1 LTRLS
6 VDCLVISSSRDEV
19 DGEAVTCWPVSSG
32 EGDLGRVLGVGSTG
46 GLFLD
51 QSDRGVIK
59 KTRLVV
65 SIGHTLSRMTDQKQ
79 YHQSIVIMTRS
90 NRGQSAYL
98 VIENDLETLGIGT
111 NSLPSDGVST
121 ASAPLGIVIRT
132 GDLDGVDDGQQG
144 ESGKNGLGEHLRVS
158 QCSARRG

>member
-1 LTRLS
+1 
-6 VDCLVISSSRDEV
+6 
-19 DGEAVTCWPVSSG
+19 
-32 EGDLGRVLGVGSTG
+32 
-46 GLFLD
+46 
-51 QSDRGVIK
+51 
-59 KTRLVV
+59 
-65 SIGHTLSRMTDQKQ
+65 
-79 YHQSIVIMTRS
+79 MTRS

-111 NSLPSDGVST
+111 DSLPSDGVST
-121 ASAPLGIVIRT
+121 ASAPLGIIIGT

>member
-1 LTRLS
+1 MA
-6 VDCLVISSSRDEV
+6 I
-19 DGEAVTCWPVSSG
+19 VT
-32 EGDLGRVLGVGSTG
+32 
-46 GLFLD
+46 
-51 QSDRGVIK
+51 Q
-59 KTRLVV
+59 
-65 SIGHTLSRMTDQKQ
+65 
-79 YHQSIVIMTRS
+79 S

-121 ASAPLGIVIRT
+121 VGAPLGIIIGT
-132 GDLDGVDDGQQG
+132 GDLDGVDDGQKG